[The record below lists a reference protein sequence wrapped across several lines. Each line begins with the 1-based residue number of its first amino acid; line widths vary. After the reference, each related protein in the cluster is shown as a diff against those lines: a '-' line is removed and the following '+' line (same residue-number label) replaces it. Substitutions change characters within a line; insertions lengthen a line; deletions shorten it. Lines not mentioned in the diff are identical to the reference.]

1 MEAQRLGFP
10 PPVGEYRNF
19 ENAFLAHE
27 QWKYCMAINSILVWM
42 RCFEHLTAL
51 PFMGYIIRVL
61 GAAVSPILVV
71 CISFSIVSYAF
82 ALAYVLAF
90 SGGVHGYRTIE
101 YPTFKSL
108 RHPSPPIAKVP
119 IP

>member
-108 RHPSPPIAKVP
+108 RHPSTPIAKVS